1 MADEEIHDSPTKWVA
16 DHVRSYV
23 ETAGAKGHDFQGKLP
38 TLLLTTRG
46 RRTGKLRRTALI
58 YGRDGDRYV
67 VVASAG
73 GQEANPAW
81 YLNLCAEP
89 EVSVQVYGETFQ
101 AKATVA
107 AEAERPALWEKMAG
121 IFSTY
126 RRYQKKASREIPVV
140 LLEPLR

>member
-23 ETAGAKGHDFQGKLP
+23 ETDGAKGHDFQGKLP

-73 GQEANPAW
+73 GQAENPAW
-81 YLNLCAEP
+81 YANLSADP
-89 EVSVQVYGETFQ
+89 EVSVQVYGDTFR
-101 AKATVA
+101 AKASVA
-107 AEAERPALWEKMAG
+107 GEAERPALWEMMAG
-121 IFSTY
+121 IFPTY
-126 RRYQKKASREIPVV
+126 RRYAKKAPREIPVV
-140 LLEPLR
+140 LLEPVR